1 MELPPKKDIWGDRMR
16 AAIAG
21 DAVAYKALL
30 ADLARTFRIT
40 VRATVARGGYGN
52 EDVEDIVQETLLA
65 VHLKRDSWNPELPF
79 SPWVNAIA
87 RYKIADTMRRRGRR
101 VIVQIDDFEGVIPAP
116 ETDDSEI
123 ADAGRLIA
131 RLDAR
136 AQRIV
141 RAISLEGLST
151 SQVAAELGLTD
162 GAVRVALHRA
172 LQKLA
177 EIYRSDNQ

>member
-1 MELPPKKDIWGDRMR
+1 MKLPSNKDIWGDKMR

-30 ADLARTFRIT
+30 ADLAKAFRVT
-40 VRATVARGGYGN
+40 VRATVARSGYGN

-87 RYKIADTMRRRGRR
+87 RYKVADTMRRRGRR
-101 VIVQIDDFEGVIPAP
+101 MSVPIDDFADIIPAP
-116 ETDDSEI
+116 ETADSEI
-123 ADAGRLIA
+123 ADAGRLIG

-151 SQVAAELGLTD
+151 SQVAVELGLTD
-162 GAVRVALHRA
+162 GAIRVALHRA

>member
-1 MELPPKKDIWGDRMR
+1 MKLPPKKDIWGDKMR

-30 ADLARTFRIT
+30 ADIATAFRVT
-40 VRATVARGGYGN
+40 VRAAVARSGYGN

-65 VHLKRDSWNPELPF
+65 VHLKRDSWNPDLPF

-101 VIVQIDDFEGVIPAP
+101 VIVTIDDFAEVIPAP
-116 ETDDSEI
+116 ETADSEI
-123 ADAGRLIA
+123 ADARRLIG

-136 AQRIV
+136 SQRIV

-151 SQVAAELGLTD
+151 SQVAAELGLTE
-162 GAVRVALHRA
+162 GAIRVALHRA

-177 EIYRSDNQ
+177 ELYRSDNR